1 MSTRGL
7 LWNRQHL
14 MDPIISLQDIAVR
27 YKRSG
32 NVFRRKS
39 YFDALKSVNLD
50 IYPGETLGILGRNGA
65 GKSTLLRII
74 SGVILPDRGKVINRG
89 VSVTLLALQ
98 AGFDPNLNG
107 RDNVILSAMLQGHS
121 RREIEARM
129 DEIQEY
135 SELGDFFFE
144 PVRTYSTGMRARL
157 GFSITTIISP
167 DVLLVDEVLGVGDK
181 HFNEKAERTMVMKIQ
196 SQQTVVLVSHSHQQ
210 IARMCDRAVLIDEGV
225 SYTAENPNDV
235 LSLYDERLKLGKK

>member
-1 MSTRGL
+1 ME
-7 LWNRQHL
+7 
-14 MDPIISLQDIAVR
+14 PIISLRDVGVR

-39 YFDALKSVNLD
+39 YFEALKSVTLD
-50 IYPGETLGILGRNGA
+50 IYPGETLGILGRNGS

-74 SGVILPDRGKVINRG
+74 SGVIRPDQGKIINHS
-89 VSVTLLALQ
+89 VSVSLLALQ
-98 AGFDPNLNG
+98 AGFDPDLSG
-107 RDNVILSAMLQGHS
+107 RDNAILSGMLQGYS
-121 RREIEARM
+121 RREVLGRL

-167 DVLLVDEVLGVGDK
+167 DVLLVDEVLSVGDK
-181 HFNEKAERTMVMKIQ
+181 HFKEKAERTMAAKIE
-196 SQQTVVLVSHSHQQ
+196 SEQTIVLVSHSHHQ
-210 IARMCDRAVLIDEGV
+210 ILRLCDRAVLIDQGISFASGEPHEV
-225 SYTAENPNDV
+225 ISVYEEQLMLDNQ
-235 LSLYDERLKLGKK
+235 

>member
-1 MSTRGL
+1 MK
-7 LWNRQHL
+7 
-14 MDPIISLQDIAVR
+14 PIISLHDVAVR

-39 YFDALKSVNLD
+39 YFDALISVNMD

-74 SGVILPDRGKVINRG
+74 SGVIRPDRGKLINHN
-89 VSVTLLALQ
+89 VSVSLLALQ

-107 RDNVILSAMLQGHS
+107 RDNAILSGMLQGHS
-121 RREIEARM
+121 RRNVEARLE
-129 DEIQEY
+129 EIHEY

-157 GFSITTIISP
+157 GFSITTIIST
-167 DVLLVDEVLGVGDK
+167 DILLVDEVLGVGDQ
-181 HFNEKAERTMVMKIQ
+181 HFRQKAERTMVEKIQ
-196 SQQTVVLVSHSHQQ
+196 SQQTVVLVSHSHHQ
-210 IARMCDRAVLIDEGV
+210 ISRLCDRAIIIEDGTSIASGDPYEVLQVYEDLLEK
-225 SYTAENPNDV
+225 ND
-235 LSLYDERLKLGKK
+235 

>member
-1 MSTRGL
+1 ME
-7 LWNRQHL
+7 
-14 MDPIISLQDIAVR
+14 PVISLQDVGVR

-39 YFDALKSVNLD
+39 YFEALRSINLD

-74 SGVILPDRGKVINRG
+74 SGVIQPNNGKVINRG
-89 VSVTLLALQ
+89 VSVSLLALQ

-107 RDNVILSAMLQGHS
+107 RDNAILSAMFQGFS
-121 RREIEARM
+121 RRKVESQL
-129 DEIQEY
+129 DEILEY

-167 DVLLVDEVLGVGDK
+167 DVLLVDEVLSVGDK
-181 HFNEKAERTMVMKIQ
+181 HFKEKAERTMVAKIQ

-210 IARMCDRAVLIDEGV
+210 IVRLCDRAVLIDEGI
-225 SYTAENPNDV
+225 SFTIGEPKEV
-235 LSLYDERLKLGKK
+235 LRLYEERL